1 MAFFVAWGGVRSWFG
16 RPRTCPQDLSPAST
30 PPRILGS
37 NSRFRDY
44 RAPLCEGGR
53 LRNGM
58 HPPIRL
64 ARSARAS
71 ARHATRPKGSDH
83 AGSSALE
90 AGAAVLAARRAP
102 RMRCA
107 LWNGSRSSPRRRPSK
122 RKLRS
127 SPAADE
133 RRCPKPSTRLW
144 LRLARAAE
152 VWSAPPQE
160 RTAGMR
166 RTSGTQPGARTRP
179 DATGARSP
187 APPAILPA
195 SRTATARRSPPAGA
209 SRPQT
214 SRSPSSR
221 AGGAAPT
228 SRGRRSRCP

>member
-1 MAFFVAWGGVRSWFG
+1 
-16 RPRTCPQDLSPAST
+16 
-30 PPRILGS
+30 
-37 NSRFRDY
+37 
-44 RAPLCEGGR
+44 
-53 LRNGM
+53 M

-83 AGSSALE
+83 AGSTALE

-166 RTSGTQPGARTRP
+166 RTSGTQPGARTLP

-209 SRPQT
+209 CYARARLLSNATRGEHVQQQGSSVQITATEKLRLDGHLRLRLRT
-214 SRSPSSR
+214 SVQ
-221 AGGAAPT
+221 APT
-228 SRGRRSRCP
+228 SHGIRTRHKADRTKAAGGSGRAS